1 MMKMLLVAVC
11 GATAA
16 WGHAALPAVR
26 VDTRAVPLIATGV
39 EYVGSADGTVVA
51 EWDTTQVEDG
61 WWRVAND
68 GALGITRP
76 TGEASHSTV
85 DVLVLNGPS
94 VVGGRMSQS
103 AAWDDERVVVVR
115 HDVVVPSG
123 TTLMLGAGCIVKFTE
138 GAEGAYLAA
147 FDDDSVGGD
156 TDMNC
161 ALGTTRPTNWWLDDP
176 AVAALATVKFV
187 DGATNLPTR
196 TYTAGKVY
204 GTLPELV
211 RDDAMFGGWR
221 RVEDGGLGQ
230 AALPD
235 DVVASGETVLQAY
248 WIPYELSIEPE
259 SATVGCLASEG
270 AFAVTANVEWDV
282 TCDKDWVTVRR
293 VEDNVPYQEGDGRVA
308 YPYAAAVAYVV
319 SENANADART
329 ATIRVTMRH
338 ASSVRAPS
346 STGSDPA
353 RQSRLRRTL
362 SGKTSHA
369 ANAPGCTSTPYPSTR
384 PASETRQYHAIAPPR
399 GASAAPATGLHAAS
413 P

>member
-1 MMKMLLVAVC
+1 MKEMMKMLLVAVC

-138 GAEGAYLAA
+138 GARIVVEDGGSVVAEGAYLAA

-156 TDMNC
+156 TDMNG
-161 ALGTTRPTNWWLDDP
+161 ALRTTRPTKGGGNRRRRIGRH
-176 AVAALATVKFV
+176 V
-187 DGATNLPTR
+187 TR
-196 TYTAGKVY
+196 RLLGEDEAKII
-204 GTLPELV
+204 
-211 RDDAMFGGWR
+211 DAQFLR
-221 RVEDGGLGQ
+221 
-230 AALPD
+230 
-235 DVVASGETVLQAY
+235 
-248 WIPYELSIEPE
+248 
-259 SATVGCLASEG
+259 
-270 AFAVTANVEWDV
+270 
-282 TCDKDWVTVRR
+282 
-293 VEDNVPYQEGDGRVA
+293 
-308 YPYAAAVAYVV
+308 
-319 SENANADART
+319 
-329 ATIRVTMRH
+329 
-338 ASSVRAPS
+338 
-346 STGSDPA
+346 PA
-353 RQSRLRRTL
+353 RKGAVPHATDLDFRKSCHVRILNHYHPIGFSRNT
-362 SGKTSHA
+362 TI
-369 ANAPGCTSTPYPSTR
+369 P
-384 PASETRQYHAIAPPR
+384 
-399 GASAAPATGLHAAS
+399 
-413 P
+413 